1 MYVMRVL
8 MVGLLFQVSLSK
20 GMEIPLRESLHSVP
34 HLSLASKMIVCP
46 LIFTSLYALSD
57 LSAGVCTRASLKQAF
72 KDGLI
77 TSAVVGGSWFVC
89 KDFPTDMPGSI
100 WVVAVG
106 LAPAVLMVHNFLFK
120 RALGLQPD

>member
-1 MYVMRVL
+1 
-8 MVGLLFQVSLSK
+8 
-20 GMEIPLRESLHSVP
+20 
-34 HLSLASKMIVCP
+34 VCP
-46 LIFTSLYALSD
+46 FIFTSLYALSD
-57 LSAGVCTRASLKQAF
+57 LSAGICTRASLKQAF

-77 TSAVVGGSWFVC
+77 TSAVVGASWFVC
-89 KDFPTDMPGSI
+89 KDFPTDMPGFI